1 MMGSAMPPVTLEQA
15 QAAKQSALRRLG
27 TIAQV
32 VGVGISRVAGE
43 YVIKVNL
50 SEPIE
55 LGNELPTEID
65 GVRLRVEVIGT
76 IRAR

>member
-1 MMGSAMPPVTLEQA
+1 MGHAMPQVTLEQA
-15 QAAKQSALRRLG
+15 QAAKQSVLRRLG
-27 TIAQV
+27 TLAQV
-32 VGVGISRVAGE
+32 VGVGISRVGGE

-55 LGNELPTEID
+55 PGTELPTEID
-65 GVRLRVEVIGT
+65 GVRVRVEITGT